1 METTKNIGL
10 FENERATGYDS
21 FVQKWIPYYAEFIQL
36 LPALLQ
42 RYQQQPLL
50 VVGSGTG
57 SEIQAFKQVEPQWS
71 ITGIDLS
78 PQMVAQAREK
88 LKGMT
93 GVELLTGEVKDMPR
107 QAVFGASTLILV
119 LHFVKDDGS
128 KLALL
133 QEIAARL
140 ETGAP
145 LIIKDIYGDAA
156 GLQANLALWYQTL
169 SNDLPKADK
178 QERFERIPQKLHYIP
193 EERLAALL
201 VAAGFEVPTRF
212 YQQTIYGA
220 WITYKA

>member
-1 METTKNIGL
+1 METIKNIGL
-10 FENERATGYDS
+10 FENERATGYDN
-21 FVQKWIPYYAEFIQL
+21 FVQKWIPYYAEFIRL

-50 VVGSGTG
+50 VVGAGTG
-57 SEIQAFKQVEPQWS
+57 SEIQAFKQAQPNWT

-78 PQMVAQAREK
+78 PQMVAQAQEK
-88 LKGMT
+88 LKGLT

-107 QAVFGASTLILV
+107 NAAFGAATLILV

-145 LIIKDIYGDAA
+145 LIIKDIYGNADE
-156 GLQANLALWYQTL
+156 LQTNLSLWYQIL
-169 SNDLPKADK
+169 SDDLPEADK
-178 QERFERIPQKLHYIP
+178 QERFERIPQKLHYIS
-193 EERLAALL
+193 EKRLAALL
-201 VAAGFEVPTRF
+201 VAAGFETPMRF